1 MKSYPCETLSWQP
14 AEVVAEI
21 PAGPRAF
28 GEGCSDAADG
38 WQQPPFSYQPEGSYG
53 RQLFWRLI
61 ATVLL
66 AAITVLAWLSLIG
79 SAPGA
84 NAHTAARADHQS
96 SQSQPQLCQST
107 KCNGRQEKWISIA

>member
-1 MKSYPCETLSWQP
+1 MKSYPCETLSWQS

-21 PAGPRAF
+21 PAGPRAVV
-28 GEGCSDAADG
+28 EGCSDAADG
-38 WQQPPFSYQPEGSYG
+38 WQQPTFSYQPEGSYG

-66 AAITVLAWLSLIG
+66 AAITALAWLSLVG

-84 NAHTAARADHQS
+84 NAHTAARAEPSKQS
-96 SQSQPQLCQST
+96 
-107 KCNGRQEKWISIA
+107 ISAATLSKHEM